1 LQKPGSRCR
10 SVTSAQPQSKRLG
23 RLLPR
28 TTLKA
33 ALAPGV
39 AGDSP
44 RFRHVRYDVYELA

>member
-1 LQKPGSRCR
+1 MQVSDIR
-10 SVTSAQPQSKRLG
+10 AAAEQRLG

-33 ALAPGV
+33 ALASGV